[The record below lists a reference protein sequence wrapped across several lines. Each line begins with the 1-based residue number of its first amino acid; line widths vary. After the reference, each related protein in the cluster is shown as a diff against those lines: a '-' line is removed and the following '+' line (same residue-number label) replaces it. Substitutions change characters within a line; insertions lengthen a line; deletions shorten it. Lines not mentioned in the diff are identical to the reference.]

1 MAWCL
6 MALSHYLN
14 KCWLLISELLWFTWE
29 QISAQATILHI
40 YRESLKILLKLLSHH
55 PQREIWIRFELR
67 KWHCIFCPSYVIYGI
82 PIVCIGK
89 KYDHVIVQQYQTA
102 ASAYC
107 LASVTERLA
116 RTPWNDWNCCICL
129 DIFSLSVILHGL
141 RLYFHTWNFMI
152 IGKCYTG
159 IILCMCPANEKW
171 RYNVTPFLIGWGHIR
186 NDLWLLKDHTYSRL
200 FGYVKI
206 IARSLPFSRDHSV
219 YVPSQWETTL
229 QCNVVSH
236 WPVTYTK
243 LSMCPAN
250 ERLCYIVTSSLIGC
264 VHAQND
270 PCFMISYQTIN
281 IMDTTHCLCNKPTGL
296 EMAM

>member
-1 MAWCL
+1 MTLHILSLIGDLWNTHCVYREKIWPCYCATISNISQCILSCISNRETGTHTLKWLELLHLPGYFQFGCHFAWAKIVL
-6 MALSHYLN
+6 LHVKLYDYWKVLYRDHSVYVPSQWEMALQCN
-14 KCWLLISELLWFTWE
+14 
-29 QISAQATILHI
+29 A
-40 YRESLKILLKLLSHH
+40 
-55 PQREIWIRFELR
+55 
-67 KWHCIFCPSYVIYGI
+67 
-82 PIVCIGK
+82 
-89 KYDHVIVQQYQTA
+89 
-102 ASAYC
+102 
-107 LASVTERLA
+107 
-116 RTPWNDWNCCICL
+116 
-129 DIFSLSVILHGL
+129 
-141 RLYFHTWNFMI
+141 
-152 IGKCYTG
+152 
-159 IILCMCPANEKW
+159 
-171 RYNVTPFLIGWGHIR
+171 FLIGWVHIR

-243 LSMCPAN
+243 WSMCPAN